1 VNEQSL
7 AGLRVLDLAD
17 ERGIVA
23 GKILSDLGAD
33 VLKVEPPEGDPA
45 RRRGPF
51 LADRPDGD
59 GSLFWQAYATGRRG
73 ITLALDR
80 PAGAALLRRLIP
92 RFEVLIESAGP
103 GVVGGWGLGYDH
115 LVNLNPRLIYAAI
128 NAFGGEG
135 PLARAAAPDLVPWA
149 MGGMMQISGDAD
161 RPPVRISLPQ
171 SYLHAGAEAAAGVLM
186 ALAEQRRSGCGQ
198 RVDVSAQECVV
209 WTLMNAQQTWDISH
223 INPERGG
230 AVRPWRTET
239 GTVQIRSTFACADG
253 YVNLYARYGPASAP
267 SMRGLARWIIE
278 EGEAPDWFP
287 GVAWEQFN
295 MLRIT
300 QAEIDP
306 IEGAFGRFFARR
318 TKAELH
324 EGAVAHR
331 VVLMP
336 VNTVQ
341 DIYASPQLAA
351 RDYWC
356 DIPGPRGSTLRHP
369 GPFAKLSATPIPPYR
384 PAPRPGA
391 DNEAVYL
398 GALGLSRRELAALR
412 AQGVI

>member
-1 VNEQSL
+1 VDEQSL

-17 ERGIVA
+17 ARGLVA
-23 GKILSDLGAD
+23 GKILSDLGAE
-33 VLKVEPPEGDPA
+33 VHKVEPPEGDSA

-51 LADRPDGD
+51 LADRPDPD
-59 GSLFWQAYATGRRG
+59 GSLYWQAYATGRRSL
-73 ITLALDR
+73 TLAIDR
-80 PAGAALLRRLIP
+80 AAGAAILRRLVTE
-92 RFEVLIESAGP
+92 FDVLVESAGP
-103 GVVGGWGLGYDH
+103 GVMAARGLDYDH
-115 LVNLNPRLIYAAI
+115 LAPLNPRLIYAAI
-128 NAFGGEG
+128 SGFGGEG

-171 SYLHAGAEAAAGVLM
+171 SYLHAGAEAATGVLM

-209 WTLMNAQQTWDISH
+209 WTLMNAQQTWDLSRV
-223 INPERGG
+223 NPERGG
-230 AVRPWRTET
+230 AVRPWRTEN
-239 GTVQIRSTFACADG
+239 GTVRIRSTFACADG

-267 SMRGLARWIIE
+267 SMRGLAGWIIE
-278 EGEAPDWFP
+278 SGEAPDWFP
-287 GVAWEQFN
+287 EVAWEQFN

-300 QAEIDP
+300 QEEIDP
-306 IEGAFGRFFARR
+306 IEAVFGRFFARR

-336 VNTVQ
+336 VNTVR

-351 RDYWC
+351 RDYWR

-384 PAPRPGA
+384 PAPQPGG

-412 AQGVI
+412 AQRVV